1 MFLLNSRLGHFTAT
15 PSNSPPRGWL
25 ILLGHHFSR
34 SYVAILPSSLTR
46 VISRTLVFSTRLPVS
61 DCGTGAALLAR
72 RFSRQCGINSFAP
85 VGAPHQS
92 SDLAGR
98 IFLSQP
104 SYNLRPA
111 LPIAGEPSLLRP
123 SIAHNAHGGTG
134 ISTCCPSPTS
144 FDLGLGPD

>member
-1 MFLLNSRLGHFTAT
+1 MFLLNSRLSLYVATA
-15 PSNSPPRGWL
+15 SRSEPRGFFTL
-25 ILLGHHFSR
+25 QRHLFSR
-34 SYVAILPSSLTR
+34 SYEAILPSSLTR
-46 VISRTLVFSTRLPVS
+46 VISRTLVFSTCLPVS
-61 DCGTGAALLAR
+61 VCGTGAALLAR
-72 RFSRQCGINSFAP
+72 RFSRQCGINSFVP
-85 VGAPHQS
+85 VGTPHQS

-123 SIAHNAHGGTG
+123 PIAHNAHGGTG

>member
-15 PSNSPPRGWL
+15 PSDSPPRGWI

-72 RFSRQCGINSFAP
+72 RFSRQYGFNHFVP
-85 VGAPHQS
+85 VGTRTHASALPRRICLSGLPTRLNRHFQS
-92 SDLAGR
+92 PDDLA
-98 IFLSQP
+98 SCVP
-104 SYNLRPA
+104 
-111 LPIAGEPSLLRP
+111 PSLITLTAVQEYQPVVHHLRL
-123 SIAHNAHGGTG
+123 
-134 ISTCCPSPTS
+134 STSA
-144 FDLGLGPD
+144 

>member
-1 MFLLNSRLGHFTAT
+1 MFLLNSRLSLYVATAST
-15 PSNSPPRGWL
+15 FPPRGWVNVQRHL
-25 ILLGHHFSR
+25 FSR
-34 SYVAILPSSLTR
+34 SYEAILPSSLTR
-46 VISRTLVFSTRLPVS
+46 VISRTLVFSTCLPVS
-61 DCGTGAALLAR
+61 VCGTGAALLAR
-72 RFSRQCGINSFAP
+72 GFSRQCGIDSFAP

>member
-15 PSNSPPRGWL
+15 PSNSLPRGQF

-72 RFSRQCGINSFAP
+72 RFSRQCGINRFDP
-85 VGAPHQS
+85 VGSPTHS
-92 SDLAGR
+92 SDLPGR
-98 IFLSQP
+98 ICLSPASYKLGP
-104 SYNLRPA
+104 S
-111 LPIAGEPSLLRP
+111 LPVDGRPSLLRP